1 MADDLGSML
10 GAAALTS
17 GSGIGGNALLW
28 GIIGLGAG
36 LLFSG
41 GFSGLGNNNTNALQN
56 DMQRGFDNQ
65 NNMANQRE
73 ILGAITN
80 GTAQSVATTNQVFHD
95 TLNVLQDKYNETTR
109 DIYGVS
115 GQIAQVLANQ
125 NECCCS
131 TKMLINEGINSIK
144 EQMAQNKIETLQGQ
158 ISNLQLQLATG
169 NVVRYPNATTY
180 NAGMPPFP
188 PYLAPFTPFA

>member
-1 MADDLGSML
+1 MSDDLGSML

-41 GFSGLGNNNTNALQN
+41 GFGNNRQN
-56 DMQRGFDNQ
+56 HATSNEVQRGFDNQ
-65 NNMANQRE
+65 NSMANQRE
-73 ILGAITN
+73 ILTAITN
-80 GTAQSVATTNQVFHD
+80 GTAQGVATTNQVFHD

-131 TKMLINEGINSIK
+131 TKMLITEGINSIK
-144 EQMAQNKIETLQGQ
+144 EQMAQNKIEALQGQ
-158 ISNLQLQLATG
+158 VSNLQLQLATG

-180 NAGMPPFP
+180 TAGMPPFP